1 MRERKP
7 CTHLLLGGA
16 MLVLLVGWAGL
27 RAGTGG
33 HAGDFPLYE
42 QYARRCLDGEV
53 PYRDFGVEYPP
64 ASLLVMVLPALLPG
78 PYEAWFA
85 LEMGTFALG
94 TLALTLSVA
103 DLVGADRQRTAVA
116 FMVGVLALSVLPPR
130 YFDLAPTC
138 LVVGALF
145 LLLRRRPALAA
156 GATLALGVLT
166 KVFPVVLV
174 PVGAVWLVAAGDRR
188 ALRRAALGFGL
199 VLLSG
204 IALAVAVSPR
214 GAAEMVRYH
223 VDRPAQVHSTPAVL
237 LRLGEVVGL
246 GAPRA
251 KSGFGSDNV
260 VGPGGGTLIA
270 FAIASTTV
278 MLVALLA
285 RLGRTLRRRT
295 ASAETARWRLV
306 AAGFSA
312 IVAFVVFGKVL
323 SPQYLIWLIPVL
335 ALLAGRGAWRMVA
348 ILLAAMLLTSVDTGA
363 TYFRLVKGDP
373 LAVCLVAVR
382 NLLLVGLL
390 GALWR
395 EVNEP
400 PSGLTSRLSRI

>member
-1 MRERKP
+1 
-7 CTHLLLGGA
+7 
-16 MLVLLVGWAGL
+16 
-27 RAGTGG
+27 
-33 HAGDFPLYE
+33 
-42 QYARRCLDGEV
+42 
-53 PYRDFGVEYPP
+53 
-64 ASLLVMVLPALLPG
+64 
-78 PYEAWFA
+78 
-85 LEMGTFALG
+85 
-94 TLALTLSVA
+94 
-103 DLVGADRQRTAVA
+103 
-116 FMVGVLALSVLPPR
+116 
-130 YFDLAPTC
+130 
-138 LVVGALF
+138 
-145 LLLRRRPALAA
+145 
-156 GATLALGVLT
+156 
-166 KVFPVVLV
+166 
-174 PVGAVWLVAAGDRR
+174 
-188 ALRRAALGFGL
+188 
-199 VLLSG
+199 
-204 IALAVAVSPR
+204 
-214 GAAEMVRYH
+214 
-223 VDRPAQVHSTPAVL
+223 
-237 LRLGEVVGL
+237 
-246 GAPRA
+246 
-251 KSGFGSDNV
+251 
-260 VGPGGGTLIA
+260 
-270 FAIASTTV
+270 